1 MSLIDSLFTSDHPL
15 ARRLGARMEEVEDAL
30 RESVRVGDL
39 VADSA
44 TSHLAAAGGKRLRP
58 ALTLL
63 TAELG
68 PNPGAQA
75 VIDSAVVVELTHLAS
90 LYHDDV
96 MDDAPL
102 RRGVPSAQYLY
113 GNSSA
118 IMAGDMLFAR
128 ASAIVAGLG
137 PRAVLLHA
145 RTFERLCI
153 GQLHETVGPQEGE
166 DPKAHHIDVLAGK
179 TGSLIAASAR
189 YGVLSAGGSEELAE
203 AVAQYGERVGVAFQ
217 IADDVIDLMSDS
229 KVTGKTPGTDLLE
242 GVPTMPTLLL
252 EEKRAAGTLDE
263 SGEAI
268 LAMLAQGHL
277 DEGDRLAT
285 VVGMLRKHD
294 VVEETRQ
301 LAHQWTSDALAQLA
315 IVPDGDVKEAL
326 EAFAHAMVDR
336 MA

>member
-1 MSLIDSLFTSDHPL
+1 MSLIDSLFSSDHPL
-15 ARRLGARMEEVEDAL
+15 AVRLGARMEEVEDAL
-30 RESVRVGDL
+30 RDAVRVGDL

-44 TSHLAAAGGKRLRP
+44 TSHLALAGGKRLRP
-58 ALTLL
+58 ALTVL

-68 PNPGAQA
+68 PNPQAQA

-102 RRGVPSAQYLY
+102 RRGVPSAQYIY

-137 PRAVLLHA
+137 PKAVLLHA

-166 DPKAHHIDVLAGK
+166 DPQAHHIQVLAGK

-229 KVTGKTPGTDLLE
+229 DVTGKTPGTDLLE

-252 EEKRAAGTLDE
+252 ERMATEGTIDRE
-263 SGEAI
+263 GEEI
-268 LAMLAQGHL
+268 LAMLAEGHL
-277 DEGDRLAT
+277 DEGDRLEN
-285 VVGMLRKHD
+285 VVAMLRRHD
-294 VVEETRQ
+294 VVEQTRQ
-301 LAHQWTSDALAQLA
+301 LAHQWTSDALAELE
-315 IVPDGDVKEAL
+315 IVEEGDVKDAL
-326 EAFAHAMVDR
+326 VTFAYAMVDR